1 MKKDIFPADQ
11 INEKDYN
18 AWAKEIGDRFRKSQ
32 VRAVAKVN
40 EESLRFNWSV
50 GRDIV
55 LKDFTNTYGSGF
67 FAKFSKDMKK
77 QFPEI
82 KSFSVTNLHYMKW
95 YYELYSGEDN
105 LTQPGVDSVELVFHI
120 PWGPNKLIIDKC
132 KNDQEKALFYVRK
145 TIENNWA
152 KRTEESTNE

>member
-18 AWAKEIGDRFRKSQ
+18 AWVKEIGDRFRKSQ

-67 FAKFSKDMKK
+67 FAKFSKD
-77 QFPEI
+77 
-82 KSFSVTNLHYMKW
+82 
-95 YYELYSGEDN
+95 
-105 LTQPGVDSVELVFHI
+105 
-120 PWGPNKLIIDKC
+120 
-132 KNDQEKALFYVRK
+132 
-145 TIENNWA
+145 
-152 KRTEESTNE
+152 